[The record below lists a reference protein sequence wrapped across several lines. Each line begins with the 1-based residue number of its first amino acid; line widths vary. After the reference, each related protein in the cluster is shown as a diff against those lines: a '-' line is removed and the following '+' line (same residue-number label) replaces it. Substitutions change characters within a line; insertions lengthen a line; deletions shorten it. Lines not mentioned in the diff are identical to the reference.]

1 MKTQKHPIAATDIP
15 PRANKSV
22 YPEPFAS
29 RVNGRTKRK
38 LGDFFGITK
47 FGVNL
52 TELEPGA
59 QSALLHRHSKQEE
72 LIFVLSGHPTLVLE
86 NEEIQLSPGMCAG
99 FIPAGEAHQ
108 IVNRTSEKVAFI
120 EVGDRESG
128 DIVTYPAD
136 DLVGEMKD
144 GHWSFR
150 HKDGRPY

>member
-1 MKTQKHPIAATDIP
+1 MNTKKPAVVATDIP
-15 PRANKSV
+15 PRVNKSV

-29 RVNGRTKRK
+29 KFNGRTKRK

-59 QSALLHRHSKQEE
+59 TSALLHRHSKQEE
-72 LIFVLSGHPTLVLE
+72 FIFVLGGHPTLVLE

-99 FIPAGEAHQ
+99 FIPSGGAHQ
-108 IVNRTSEKVAFI
+108 IVNRTTEKVVFI

-136 DLVGEMKD
+136 DLIGEMRD
-144 GHWSFR
+144 GQWAFR